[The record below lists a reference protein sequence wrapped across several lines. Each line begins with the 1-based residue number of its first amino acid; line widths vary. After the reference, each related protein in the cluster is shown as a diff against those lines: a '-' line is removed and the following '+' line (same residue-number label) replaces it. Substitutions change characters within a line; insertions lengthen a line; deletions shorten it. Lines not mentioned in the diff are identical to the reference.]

1 MNRPKISDVAMLA
14 GVSNATVS
22 YVINN
27 GPRKVSEKTRQRVSE
42 AIETLGYYPYVA
54 ARNMRKGNTQTIG
67 FLVQSLI
74 SPFVSALVNS
84 IEKYLTKN
92 NYHLILASAH
102 EDHKREAYMLN
113 ALANQSIDGLLYIPT
128 SSINGIFIN
137 RLMQNGLPV
146 VLVDRKINDVPAD
159 LVMTDNFS
167 AACKATDYLLRNNCR
182 KILCVS
188 FSEEASSAIDRVDG
202 YRFALKQNNY
212 PLDERFVLV
221 HQYISDEDI
230 EENFYKRIS
239 QIGLPDGIVCMTDS
253 IFIDVIKILKK
264 MGVSVPNQVHV
275 TGSFYNSPWNA
286 LIEPPLPVVN
296 QNHEEIARYSVE
308 FLLERING
316 FNEDPRTKLVEA
328 EYINM

>member
-1 MNRPKISDVAMLA
+1 MKRPKISDVAMLA

-27 GPRKVSEKTRQRVSE
+27 GPRMVSEKTRQRVNE

-54 ARNMRKGNTQTIG
+54 ARNMRKGNTQTVG

-128 SSINGIFIN
+128 SSINGVFIN
-137 RLMQNGLPV
+137 RLIQNGLPV
-146 VLVDRKINDVPAD
+146 VLVDRKINDVSAD

-167 AACKATDYLLRNNCR
+167 AAKKATDYLIKNDC
-182 KILCVS
+182 KHIMCIS
-188 FSEEASSAIDRVDG
+188 FSEEASSAIDRVEG
-202 YRFALKQNNY
+202 YRSALI
-212 PLDERFVLV
+212 ERNLPFDDRYILI
-221 HQYISDEDI
+221 HQYTLEEKI
-230 EENFYKRIS
+230 EEKFMEKIS
-239 QIGLPDGIVCMTDS
+239 QIGLPDGIICMTDS
-253 IFIDVIKILKK
+253 IFIDIIKVLKK
-264 MGVSVPNQVHV
+264 MGVNVPNQVHV

-296 QNHEEIARYSVE
+296 QNHELIAKYSVQ

-316 FNEDPRTKLVEA
+316 FNQDPRTKLVEA